1 MGLLFRGGEQLQ
13 RGRGI
18 GGLFKTIPNIFKP
31 KEKKRKNKL
40 AYDPNC
46 KACQKYSRMLHL
58 VDLLRINDK
67 RDYFN
72 KYSNR

>member
-46 KACQKYSRMLHL
+46 KACQKYGRMLH
-58 VDLLRINDK
+58 VVEEKETGYD
-67 RDYFN
+67 N
-72 KYSNR
+72 KGFVKDQ